1 MKIGPVELTLSPFSV
16 DFRVPFDGALRGI
29 GGEYEITR
37 VLGGFGALAYCI
49 SVIGLVGYEVIVVG
63 RVFDVATFCALFPAG
78 LIAII
83 GAAAGA
89 TALKDRNV
97 ASSKYIER
105 HGVVPSKQPE
115 PPSAA
120 NDRRNAL
127 GDPVADEETPAG
139 TADDPVHVTEVK

>member
-1 MKIGPVELTLSPFSV
+1 MKIGPVDLTLSPFAV

-105 HGVVPSKQPE
+105 HGVVPSKQAEPE
-115 PPSAA
+115 
-120 NDRRNAL
+120 RRNAL
-127 GDPVADEETPAG
+127 GDPVADETPAG
-139 TADDPVHVTEVK
+139 TADDPVHVTEQR

>member
-1 MKIGPVELTLSPFSV
+1 MNWWPPKI
-16 DFRVPFDGALRGI
+16 PFDGALRGI

-37 VLGGFGALAYCI
+37 VLGGFGALAYCV
-49 SVIGLVGYEVIVVG
+49 SVIGLVAYEVIIVG

-89 TALKDRNV
+89 TSLKDRNV

-105 HGVVPSKQPE
+105 HGVVPSKVTEAPV
-115 PPSAA
+115 P
-120 NDRRNAL
+120 RNSL
-127 GDPVADEETPAG
+127 GDPAADEAPLG
-139 TADDPVHVTEVK
+139 TADDPVHVTEQR